1 MVEKKM
7 TIVGNLVSRWKSMQ
21 SGSGVSRP
29 QSRYLRD
36 GRSRVLSTRPA
47 ILTDSRDA
55 VRAAWRRSAGLAMDL
70 IQNSGRLSGAADQV
84 IADTVGSELELAP
97 KPDVVT
103 MKKLGYDEKEIADF
117 IALVKREWKWWA
129 WNPAECD
136 FRGKLTVPQMIDVG
150 LRWDMAFG
158 EITQIVSYMGQFD
171 RDRYGI
177 QTGTKVLMV
186 PPSRLVQ
193 DTSEVEGM
201 FQGVIHDTNGR
212 ATHYRFAERNSGI
225 NQKQDYPSFDDRG
238 MPVVS
243 HIFDPKDADDV
254 RGISR
259 IAPAFRKYIQREM
272 LDDATAQTALL
283 QTVFAA
289 TLSSTLPSAEAFDGL
304 EVLKEAGGNGLGEQ
318 FSAMIAGAL
327 ERAQNENGVGLT
339 SDPQINYTA
348 PGEDLKF
355 HSSNT
360 PGPQYQPFAAS
371 LDREMA
377 RAIGITYESFT
388 LDNAG
393 ATYSSSR
400 VGNSSIWPVV
410 VRRRE
415 RISAPQSQTIYE
427 AFIDEAIGTGK
438 IPFKGGYRAFCAN
451 RDKIC
456 WTQWRGPEKPSADD
470 DKSARAS
477 AKRLENKTSSLE
489 IESALLGHPHD
500 ELFEAQVRDHKKY
513 KDAGMASPY
522 DPKSGADG
530 NSEIESLRVQIEEL
544 QDQIGGSK

>member
-7 TIVGNLVSRWKSMQ
+7 TIVGKLVSRWKSGRN
-21 SGSGVSRP
+21 GSDVSRT
-29 QSRYLRD
+29 QARYFRD
-36 GRSRVLSTRPA
+36 GRSGVLSTRPA

-55 VRAAWRRSAGLAMDL
+55 IRQAWRRSAGLAMDL
-70 IQNSGRLSGAADQV
+70 IHNSGRLSGAADQV

-97 KPDVVT
+97 KPDAVT
-103 MKKLGYDEKEIADF
+103 LGKLGYNEKEIAEF
-117 IALVKREWKWWA
+117 IALIKREWKWWA
-129 WNPAECD
+129 WNPSECD
-136 FRGKLTVPQMIDVG
+136 QRGKLTVPQMLDVG
-150 LRWDMAFG
+150 LRWHMAFG
-158 EITQIVSYMGQFD
+158 EVTQIMNYMGSDD
-171 RDRYGI
+171 RARYGI
-177 QTGTKVLMV
+177 KTGTKVLMV

-212 ATHYRFAERNSGI
+212 ATHYRFSERNSGI
-225 NQKQDYPSFDDRG
+225 SEKRNYPSYDDRG
-238 MPVVS
+238 MPVVC
-243 HIFDPKDADDV
+243 HIFDPNDAEDV

-304 EVLKEAGGNGLGEQ
+304 EVLKDAGEAGLDKQ
-318 FSAMIAGAL
+318 FAAMLTGSL
-327 ERAQNENGVGLT
+327 ERAQKETGVGLT
-339 SDPQINYTA
+339 ADPQVNYTA
-348 PGEDLKF
+348 PGEELKL

-360 PGPQYQPFAAS
+360 PGPQYQAFAAS

-388 LDNAG
+388 LDNAN

-415 RISAPQSQTIYE
+415 RISAPQAQSIYE
-427 AFIDEAIGTGK
+427 AFIDEAIGTGR
-438 IPFKGGYRAFCAN
+438 IPFKGGYRAFVAN
-451 RDKIC
+451 RDKLC
-456 WTQWRGPEKPSADD
+456 WAQWRGPEKPSADD
-470 DKSARAS
+470 DKSAKAS
-477 AKRLENKTSSLE
+477 AKRLENRTSSLE
-489 IESALLGHPHD
+489 IESSLTGHSHD
-500 ELFEAQVRDHKKY
+500 ELFEAQLRDHKKY
-513 KDAGMASPY
+513 KEAGMASPY
-522 DPKSGADG
+522 DPKSGPDG
-530 NSEIESLRVQIEEL
+530 NSEVEKLREQIEEL
-544 QDQIGGSK
+544 QEKIEASA